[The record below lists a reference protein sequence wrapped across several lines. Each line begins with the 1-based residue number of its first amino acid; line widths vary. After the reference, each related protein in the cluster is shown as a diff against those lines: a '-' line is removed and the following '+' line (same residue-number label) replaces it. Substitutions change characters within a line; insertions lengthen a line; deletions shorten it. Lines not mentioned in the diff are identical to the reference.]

1 MTRDQARAYFQECG
15 LTYDDVTLEDLY
27 YLQLLLDMQIFQERK
42 RRYQDRHKPHHKPQY
57 WTCVNNAKYFKGKYT
72 PEGRLI
78 CAYMTG
84 KGAYF
89 TAREVISFN
98 RSGFIGFC
106 GDADDKNTEPIL
118 AAFVEWCDWMAEKKE
133 EQTKC

>member
-1 MTRDQARAYFQECG
+1 MTTAEARDFFQNSG
-15 LTYDDVTLEDLY
+15 LTYDDITLDDLH
-27 YLQLLLDMQIFQERK
+27 YLKLLLDEQFIKERK
-42 RRYQDRHKPHHKPQY
+42 RRARTRHKPQY
-57 WTCVNNAKYFKGKYT
+57 WIRVNDAKYYKGEYT
-72 PEGRLI
+72 PISGKLI

-106 GDADDKNTEPIL
+106 GDADSENTQPVL
-118 AAFVEWCDWMAEKKE
+118 AAFIEWCYWLVSKKE
-133 EQTKC
+133 E